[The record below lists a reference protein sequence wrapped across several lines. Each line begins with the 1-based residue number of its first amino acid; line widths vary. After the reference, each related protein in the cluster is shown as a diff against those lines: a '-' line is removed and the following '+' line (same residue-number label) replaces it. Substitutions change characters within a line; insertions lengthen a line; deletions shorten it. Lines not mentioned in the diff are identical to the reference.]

1 MTFIS
6 LTQAK
11 THKELISIRYVSV
24 KVLLSSIN
32 IVHAV
37 PAARC

>member
-11 THKELISIRYVSV
+11 THKALISITYFSV
-24 KVLLSSIN
+24 KVLHSSIN
-32 IVHAV
+32 IVHAT
-37 PAARC
+37 PATR